1 MHWSFFLF
9 PVAMA
14 SVEVAVAVAAVLVA
28 VVLALLKA
36 RSAAASRRPFLDAT
50 QWKPLRLAERTE
62 LTHNTRLF
70 R

>member
-1 MHWSFFLF
+1 
-9 PVAMA
+9 MA

-36 RSAAASRRPFLDAT
+36 RSAAASRRPVLDAT

>member
-1 MHWSFFLF
+1 M
-9 PVAMA
+9 VA

-28 VVLALLKA
+28 IVLAFLKA
-36 RSAAASRRPFLDAT
+36 RSAASNKPFLDAT
-50 QWKPLRLAERTE
+50 EWKPLRLAKRKE

>member
-1 MHWSFFLF
+1 
-9 PVAMA
+9 MA

-28 VVLALLKA
+28 LVLALLKA
-36 RSAAASRRPFLDAT
+36 RASKRQQPFLDAT
-50 QWKPLRLAERTE
+50 QWKPLRLAERKE

>member
-1 MHWSFFLF
+1 
-9 PVAMA
+9 MA

-28 VVLALLKA
+28 LVLALLKA
-36 RSAAASRRPFLDAT
+36 RSAASSNKPFLDVT
-50 QWKPLRLAERTE
+50 QWKPLRLAERKE